1 MKDIKPKF
9 RLGQTVVNTVI
20 NDYFT
25 IREIAIAEE
34 GIIYL
39 IDNGSV
45 IVDIEEKY
53 LESYKEKVLYN
64 KDKK

>member
-25 IREIAIAEE
+25 IREIAITEE